1 MHSSEASVSVHNI
14 SASMLGLISC
24 KIECSCINCTHL
36 THLLVGKKITSHL
49 SAKQCWGGMQMGKG
63 YAGQANKAGNKA
75 EAASICEEGFKQVE
89 SVYL

>member
-1 MHSSEASVSVHNI
+1 
-14 SASMLGLISC
+14 MLWLRMNLLQDLMVLH
-24 KIECSCINCTHL
+24 KLYATYL
-36 THLLVGKKITSHL
+36 RLLVAKKITPQM
-49 SAKQCWGGMQMGKG
+49 SAKQYWGGMQMGKG